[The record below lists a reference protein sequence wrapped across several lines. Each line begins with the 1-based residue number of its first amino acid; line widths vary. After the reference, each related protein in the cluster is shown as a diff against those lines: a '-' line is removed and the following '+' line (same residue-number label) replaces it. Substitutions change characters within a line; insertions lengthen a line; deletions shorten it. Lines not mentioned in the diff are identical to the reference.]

1 MPAHEVTGS
10 ALFSGFRALGL
21 YSNHLPHVLR
31 YHARHREFYVKKLG
45 IVAVSN
51 ALPGDISCLAADR
64 MLVFAAVGPDIYAF
78 ARNKEVV
85 HRYLHAHSSDVH
97 LLLVLGDTLVSAD
110 RDGLLLVWD
119 VPTQEEYLRLTFD
132 PTTFDISALAHP
144 STYLNKVLV
153 GSSQGALQLWNLKT
167 NKLLP
172 AVDVMGI
179 GLSSGRILLHD
190 IKADKTL
197 MSFTQD
203 WGPVTTLSFRTDG
216 PPVMAAGGPGG
227 HMAFWDL
234 ESRRLVTQLRNAH
247 HSAVAEASFLP
258 GQQLLLTN
266 GEDNAIKVWV
276 FEQEGGVARLL
287 RSREGHS
294 APPAFIRHHGNAG
307 RDILSA
313 GQDGT
318 LQSFSTIHE
327 RFNKSLGHGS
337 SNKKMTKKMGL
348 TFEEILLPP
357 ITCFSSES
365 AREGD
370 WDGVVAL
377 HRGETAARTWNYQR
391 CTMGKHRLAPPLD
404 RPNCG
409 RLNNVHSTAVDITS
423 CGNFVVIG
431 WSSGHLDIYN
441 LQSGIHR
448 GSFGDPTAHRGAV
461 RGVCVDGLNQRVFS
475 VGGDGLL
482 RTWRFKTRLHD
493 DPAGPLHLDS
503 PPSMLRLH
511 RDSGM
516 LAIALDNLS
525 LVIVDTE
532 TRRVVRNFLGHSGKI
547 NDLTFSPDGRWLI
560 SASMDCSIRTW
571 DLPSGC
577 MVDCFLCEAAAVS
590 VSLSPNGDFLSSS
603 HVDSLGIYLW
613 SNKSVYSLI
622 SLRPL
627 PSDYEPM
634 TVSLPGSSPSH
645 DEDVQEVGEEE
656 EDKMASACWESREQ
670 LDRRL
675 VTMTSLPESR
685 WRNLFNLDIVKRRN
699 QPQQPPKRAAAA
711 PFFLPTVSGLQPSFQ
726 TLGPSAVDLELR
738 GLSSDLGPTSQFLL
752 AFLRMVEAMLEERR
766 DFDLAQAYLALF
778 LKMYLRQL
786 SQDPDTVAMLLR
798 LQGRLETI
806 WAELRSSFDQSLCL
820 LAYTK
825 SALL

>member
-1 MPAHEVTGS
+1 
-10 ALFSGFRALGL
+10 
-21 YSNHLPHVLR
+21 
-31 YHARHREFYVKKLG
+31 
-45 IVAVSN
+45 
-51 ALPGDISCLAADR
+51 
-64 MLVFAAVGPDIYAF
+64 
-78 ARNKEVV
+78 
-85 HRYLHAHSSDVH
+85 
-97 LLLVLGDTLVSAD
+97 
-110 RDGLLLVWD
+110 
-119 VPTQEEYLRLTFD
+119 
-132 PTTFDISALAHP
+132 
-144 STYLNKVLV
+144 
-153 GSSQGALQLWNLKT
+153 
-167 NKLLP
+167 
-172 AVDVMGI
+172 
-179 GLSSGRILLHD
+179 
-190 IKADKTL
+190 
-197 MSFTQD
+197 
-203 WGPVTTLSFRTDG
+203 
-216 PPVMAAGGPGG
+216 
-227 HMAFWDL
+227 
-234 ESRRLVTQLRNAH
+234 
-247 HSAVAEASFLP
+247 
-258 GQQLLLTN
+258 
-266 GEDNAIKVWV
+266 
-276 FEQEGGVARLL
+276 
-287 RSREGHS
+287 
-294 APPAFIRHHGNAG
+294 
-307 RDILSA
+307 
-313 GQDGT
+313 
-318 LQSFSTIHE
+318 
-327 RFNKSLGHGS
+327 
-337 SNKKMTKKMGL
+337 
-348 TFEEILLPP
+348 
-357 ITCFSSES
+357 
-365 AREGD
+365 
-370 WDGVVAL
+370 
-377 HRGETAARTWNYQR
+377 
-391 CTMGKHRLAPPLD
+391 
-404 RPNCG
+404 
-409 RLNNVHSTAVDITS
+409 
-423 CGNFVVIG
+423 
-431 WSSGHLDIYN
+431 
-441 LQSGIHR
+441 
-448 GSFGDPTAHRGAV
+448 
-461 RGVCVDGLNQRVFS
+461 
-475 VGGDGLL
+475 
-482 RTWRFKTRLHD
+482 
-493 DPAGPLHLDS
+493 
-503 PPSMLRLH
+503 
-511 RDSGM
+511 M

-547 NDLTFSPDGRWLI
+547 NDVTFSPDGRWLI

-577 MVDCFLCEAAAVS
+577 MVDCFLCETAAVS

-645 DEDVQEVGEEE
+645 DEDVQEVGDEE

-711 PFFLPTVSGLQPSFQ
+711 PFFLPTVSGLQPSFQASEDPENQ